1 MGRARQGRD
10 GVAGALL
17 ETARALDRT
26 WPGRKAS
33 ALREA
38 AVLALLRRSA
48 LAGLHPGLE
57 PERAWGEAAAAGCP
71 LLDPALD
78 PRPEEARPAC
88 RLASPPPEA
97 EPERLYERL
106 QDLEL
111 ARRAGALNLGR
122 AREERRA
129 RGAFYTPAWMVA
141 RLVDLALDELAPGAL
156 PPCVLDPAC
165 GDGRLLVAAARRLG
179 RAAVLGV
186 DRDPLAVA
194 LARTNLWRLAA
205 AGGGPAATVVC
216 GDALTG
222 PVRPGPGAAPP
233 GAIDWT
239 RAFPEAGDPGRQ
251 GFDVILTNPPFEV
264 LTGFRREPRRRA
276 YAALLRRAGYQLSL
290 EGVLNTCRL
299 FLERCL
305 ELLAPGGRLAIVL
318 PFSFLMDRAS
328 TPLRAH
334 LLRRGQ
340 LDQVVFFQESLQT
353 FEGVGQGVLLL
364 SAVQR
369 SAPGHG
375 VRVVDGASGREERL
389 EFEHLVALDPEN
401 LPLPLEG
408 AAGVGLAAR
417 LRSLNPGEL
426 SELAEGRVGE
436 VDQTVHRPFMRS
448 APASALLVRGAHLAP
463 YRVELGLDQ
472 PEERWLDAE
481 GFGAARG
488 GGWREDVTRA
498 RVVQTGIVNL
508 EAGRRLVAAEVPAG
522 VYLGNSV
529 NAWVPRPREELDE
542 EALRAYL
549 LGLLNS
555 APLEWRFRLTSS
567 NHNVNL
573 YEVRALPLP
582 RLGRRLPAE
591 RLEAFAAG
599 AAALVAGSRA
609 SPLGTVHRITGGW
622 GVPAREDRAVALLI
636 GRVARLRQSAQEP
649 GRAAWLDQVLDHLVN
664 WHLGLEE
671 SDLARMLE
679 RMPARD
685 PARDERQ
692 EPPR

>member
-17 ETARALDRT
+17 ETARALDRA
-26 WPGRKAS
+26 WPGRRAS
-33 ALREA
+33 ALRAA

-48 LAGLHPGLE
+48 LAGLHPGVE
-57 PERAWGEAAAAGCP
+57 PERAWDEAAAAGCP

-78 PRPEEARPAC
+78 PAPEEARPAC

-106 QDLEL
+106 QDLDL
-111 ARRAGALNLGR
+111 ARRAGALTLGR
-122 AREERRA
+122 AREERRT

-141 RLVDLALDELAPGAL
+141 RLVDLALDGL
-156 PPCVLDPAC
+156 PPGGGPARILDPAC
-165 GDGRLLVAAARRLG
+165 GDGRLLTAAVRRLG
-179 RAAVLGV
+179 PAAVFGV

-194 LARTNLWRLAA
+194 LARTNLWRLA
-205 AGGGPAATVVC
+205 GGPPAAVVC

-222 PVRPGPGAAPP
+222 PLRSGPDAAPPP

-239 RAFPEAGDPGRQ
+239 RAFPAAGDPGRQ
-251 GFDVILTNPPFEV
+251 GFDLILTNPPFEV

-276 YAALLRRAGYQLSL
+276 YAALLRRAGYQRSL

-340 LDQVVFFQESLQT
+340 IDQVVFFQESLRT

-364 SAVQR
+364 SARQR

-389 EFEHLVALDPEN
+389 EFEHLAALDPEN

-417 LRSLNPGEL
+417 LRALNPGEL

-436 VDQTVHRPFMRS
+436 VDQTEHRPFMRS
-448 APASALLVRGAHLAP
+448 APASALLVRGAHLSP
-463 YRVELGLDQ
+463 YRVELGLDP

-488 GGWREDVTRA
+488 GGWRADVARA

-508 EAGRRLVAAEVPAG
+508 EAGRRLVAAEVPAD

-529 NAWVPRPREELDE
+529 NAWVPRPREELPE
-542 EALRAYL
+542 GALRAYL

-582 RLGRRLPAE
+582 RLACRLPAE

-599 AAALVAGSRA
+599 AAAMVAESRA

-622 GVPAREDRAVALLI
+622 GAPPREDRAVALLI
-636 GRVARLRQSAQEP
+636 GRVARLREAE
-649 GRAAWLDQVLDHLVN
+649 GEARRAAWLDHVLDHLVN

-671 SDLARMLE
+671 ADLARMLE
-679 RMPARD
+679 RMPAR
-685 PARDERQ
+685 A
-692 EPPR
+692 PPGGLDR